1 MGVRLV
7 TDSSCDFPLSFVEE
21 NKDIFHILP
30 CYIDLGGRT
39 LVDDFGIT
47 YDLKQFYTDIRAG
60 IRPRT
65 SMVTPNRF
73 VNLYSEL
80 VKEGHE
86 VVYCGFSSALGGV
99 HNSSTLAAIQVR
111 AEYPDA
117 KIYIVDT
124 LSASIGLSLCCIEA
138 IKMVRAGK
146 SGAEIA
152 EHLDKIK
159 LHINH
164 WFGVDGLKFLK
175 DGGRISP
182 MVAMI
187 GTTLN
192 IKPTLTIDRLG
203 RIVPAGKVRG
213 RRKSMESLAEKAATR
228 YDRNFNSIIIIGHAD
243 CEADAL
249 ELESIIK
256 AKMPGV
262 ETWVVNL
269 HITIATHVGPGMLA
283 AAFYGKEREE

>member
-1 MGVRLV
+1 MGVKLV
-7 TDSSCDFPLSFVEE
+7 TDSSCDFPLSFLEE

-30 CYIDLGGRT
+30 CYIDLGGKT
-39 LVDDFGIT
+39 LIDDFGVS
-47 YDLKQFYTDIRAG
+47 YDLKQFYVDIRAG
-60 IRPRT
+60 IKPRT

-73 VNLYSEL
+73 AALYTEFI
-80 VKEGHE
+80 EAGHE
-86 VVYCGFSSALGGV
+86 IVYCGFSSALGGV
-99 HNSSTLAAIQVR
+99 HNSSTLAAMQVK

-124 LSASIGLSLCCIEA
+124 LSASIGLSICCMEA
-138 IKMVRAGK
+138 VKMVRAGK
-146 SGAEIA
+146 SGAEVA
-152 EHLDKIK
+152 EHLDRIK
-159 LHINH
+159 MHVNH

-213 RRKSMESLAEKAATR
+213 RRKSIETLSDKVVQR
-228 YDRNFNSIIIIGHAD
+228 YDPDFGSVIGIGHAD
-243 CEADAL
+243 CETDAL
-249 ELESIIK
+249 ELERILRTK
-256 AKMPGV
+256 FPEAEFML
-262 ETWVVNL
+262 VNL

-283 AAFYGKEREE
+283 VAFYGKEREE

>member
-1 MGVRLV
+1 MGVKLV

-39 LVDDFGIT
+39 LIDDFGVS

-60 IRPRT
+60 VKPRT

-73 VNLYSEL
+73 AALYTEF

-99 HNSSTLAAIQVR
+99 HNSSTLAAMQVK

-124 LSASIGLSLCCIEA
+124 VSASIGLSICCIEA

-146 SGAEIA
+146 SGEEVAQ
-152 EHLDKIK
+152 HLENIK
-159 LHINH
+159 MHINH

-175 DGGRISP
+175 EGGRISP

-192 IKPTLTIDRLG
+192 IKPTLTVDRIG
-203 RIVPAGKVRG
+203 RIIPAGKVRG
-213 RRKSMESLAEKAATR
+213 RRKSIENLSEKAITR
-228 YDRNFNSIIIIGHAD
+228 YDKDFGSVIIVGHAD
-243 CEADAL
+243 CESDAL
-249 ELESIIK
+249 ELERMIK
-256 AKMPGV
+256 EKLPGV
-262 ETWVVNL
+262 ETLVVNL